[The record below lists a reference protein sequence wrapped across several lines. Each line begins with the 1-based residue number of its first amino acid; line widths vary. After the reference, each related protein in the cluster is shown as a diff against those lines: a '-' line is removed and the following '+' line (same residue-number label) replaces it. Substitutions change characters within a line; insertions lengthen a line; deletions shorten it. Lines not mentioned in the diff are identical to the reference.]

1 MSFIRR
7 KNQDRAPRS
16 KEDDFISFNKRQAK
30 YYPKKD
36 DFKLI
41 ITYSSQ
47 RAKKDQYNR
56 EKGLR
61 RLDKSLKTGK
71 LTKSNIN
78 NKGYNKFLELDG
90 KVHVKINPQK
100 TAADAKWDGLKGYL
114 TNSTLSKERI
124 LANYMQ
130 LWQIEKALRIA
141 KTDLNIRPVFHYKQ
155 RRMEA
160 HICLNFVACKVYN
173 ELERQFKKK
182 KSELSP

>member
-7 KNQDRAPRS
+7 KNQDRAQ
-16 KEDDFISFNKRQAK
+16 EV
-30 YYPKKD
+30 KKMILSLSIKDKQSTILKND

-61 RLDKSLKTGK
+61 RLEKSLKTGK

-90 KVHVKINPQK
+90 KVHVKINPQN

-160 HICLNFVACKVYN
+160 HICLNLWPVKYTM
-173 ELERQFKKK
+173 
-182 KSELSP
+182 S